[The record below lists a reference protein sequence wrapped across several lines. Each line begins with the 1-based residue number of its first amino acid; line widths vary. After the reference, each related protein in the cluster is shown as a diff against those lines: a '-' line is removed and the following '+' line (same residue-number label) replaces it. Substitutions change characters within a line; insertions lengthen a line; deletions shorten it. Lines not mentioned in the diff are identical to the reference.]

1 MTSRLGRA
9 AQAELRGARW
19 TAWPRKQAPS
29 LRRST
34 RPGLGRV
41 LETYSRS
48 PIVNLR
54 DLRWVA
60 SSGSSRRSMAVS
72 QEIPHGP
79 AVPAV
84 QLGLQLVAWLGS
96 TWLGRMPRSG
106 RRRRRRVPVAA
117 PPVAVV
123 LTLVA
128 SSRPRQTRPSSQHH
142 HMR

>member
-19 TAWPRKQAPS
+19 TAWRG
-29 LRRST
+29 RR
-34 RPGLGRV
+34 RRAWVDRHGLGLGRV

-72 QEIPHGP
+72 QEIP
-79 AVPAV
+79 
-84 QLGLQLVAWLGS
+84 
-96 TWLGRMPRSG
+96 PRSRRACCPAWTPARRLAGVDLAGKDAEIGPPPETARARG
-106 RRRRRRVPVAA
+106 RTTGRGRPDTGG
-117 PPVAVV
+117 VV
-123 LTLVA
+123 QAIT
-128 SSRPRQTRPSSQHH
+128 
-142 HMR
+142 